1 MGENPVISRFLA
13 LPPPICYPISKSG
26 DSMDFIMD
34 CLVEG
39 FLELFGEG
47 FVYLCSAF
55 VPNKNISERAHRII
69 GIVVLFVSLALF
81 VGLIVGIFLLVETN
95 GQSFWGWLLISLSVI
110 YIVGGI
116 ALKIFSHMKK

>member
-1 MGENPVISRFLA
+1 
-13 LPPPICYPISKSG
+13 
-26 DSMDFIMD
+26 MD

-116 ALKIFSHMKK
+116 ALKIFFHIKK

>member
-1 MGENPVISRFLA
+1 MSEHPVISRFLA

-26 DSMDFIMD
+26 DSMDFVMD

-69 GIVVLFVSLALF
+69 GIVVLFVSLAL
-81 VGLIVGIFLLVETN
+81 LLD
-95 GQSFWGWLLISLSVI
+95 
-110 YIVGGI
+110 
-116 ALKIFSHMKK
+116 

>member
-116 ALKIFSHMKK
+116 ALKIFFHIKK